1 MRDETLDD
9 LIDLGAA
16 SSQTLGLPK
25 DRDEDFISET
35 EHDA

>member
-1 MRDETLDD
+1 MREDTLDN

-16 SSQTLGLPK
+16 STQTLGLPK